1 MMALYDDYEDGIVF
15 WREPKNTSDRQ
26 RDLALTLMALSIHD
40 AADLAKVEQ
49 VAAIL
54 AGDEVEP
61 PPPPPDPELPRWKV
75 IKDGVRVRDD
85 VWGNVTGQKGTGD
98 IVAEYEKKYSM
109 ASPGILPSWWI
120 RISNDSEWICYRTGL
135 TVLAERIP

>member
-40 AADLAKVEQ
+40 AADLAKIEQ

-61 PPPPPDPELPRWKV
+61 PPPPDPELPRWKV
-75 IKDGVRVRDD
+75 VKDNVMVRKGIWGNIVGRKNTGNIVTAYEKGYSVIKD
-85 VWGNVTGQKGTGD
+85 
-98 IVAEYEKKYSM
+98 SH
-109 ASPGILPSWWI
+109 WI
-120 RISNDSEWICYRTGL
+120 RINDKDEWICYKVGTR
-135 TVLAERIP
+135 VLAELIP

>member
-1 MMALYDDYEDGIVF
+1 MTALYAPTKGGILF
-15 WREPKNTSDRQ
+15 IENPRNTSDRQ

-61 PPPPPDPELPRWKV
+61 PPPPDPELPRWKV
-75 IKDGVRVRDD
+75 VKDNVRVRRGI
-85 VWGNVTGQKGTGD
+85 WGNITAFKNTGNIVTQ
-98 IVAEYEKKYSM
+98 YEKGYSVIKD
-109 ASPGILPSWWI
+109 SHWI
-120 RISNDSEWICYRTGL
+120 RINDKDEWICYKVGTS
-135 TVLAERIP
+135 VLAELIP

>member
-40 AADLAKVEQ
+40 DADLAKVEQ

-61 PPPPPDPELPRWKV
+61 PPPPDPELPRWKV
-75 IKDGVRVRDD
+75 IKDNVMVRKG
-85 VWGNVTGQKGTGD
+85 VWGNIIGRKNTGNIVT
-98 IVAEYEKKYSM
+98 EYEQEYSVIKD
-109 ASPGILPSWWI
+109 SHWI
-120 RISNDSEWICYRTGL
+120 RISDDSEWICYRTGL

>member
-1 MMALYDDYEDGIVF
+1 MALYDDYEDGIVF

-26 RDLALTLMALSIHD
+26 RDLALALMALSIHD
-40 AADLAKVEQ
+40 DADLAKVEQ

-61 PPPPPDPELPRWKV
+61 PPLPDPELPRWKV
-75 IKDGVRVRDD
+75 IKDNVMVRKGI
-85 VWGNVTGQKGTGD
+85 WGNIVGRKNTGNIVT
-98 IVAEYEKKYSM
+98 AYEKGYSVIKD
-109 ASPGILPSWWI
+109 SHWI
-120 RISNDSEWICYRTGL
+120 RINDKDEWICYRTGL

>member
-1 MMALYDDYEDGIVF
+1 MALYDDYEDGIVF

-26 RDLALTLMALSIHD
+26 RDLALALMALSIHD

-61 PPPPPDPELPRWKV
+61 PPPPDPELPKWKV
-75 IKDGVRVRDD
+75 IKDNVMVRKGI
-85 VWGNVTGQKGTGD
+85 WGNIVGRKNTGNIVT
-98 IVAEYEKKYSM
+98 AYEKGYSVIKD
-109 ASPGILPSWWI
+109 SHWI
-120 RISNDSEWICYRTGL
+120 RINDKDEWICYKVGTS
-135 TVLAERIP
+135 VLAELIP

>member
-1 MMALYDDYEDGIVF
+1 MALYDDYEDGIVF

-40 AADLAKVEQ
+40 DADLAKVEQ

-61 PPPPPDPELPRWKV
+61 PPPPDPELPRWKV
-75 IKDGVRVRDD
+75 IKDNVMVRKG
-85 VWGNVTGQKGTGD
+85 VWGNIIGRKNTGNIVT
-98 IVAEYEKKYSM
+98 EYEQEYSVIKD
-109 ASPGILPSWWI
+109 SHWI
-120 RISNDSEWICYRTGL
+120 RISDDSEWICYRTGL

>member
-1 MMALYDDYEDGIVF
+1 MTALYAPTETGILF
-15 WREPKNTSDRQ
+15 IENPRNTSDRQ
-26 RDLALTLMALSIHD
+26 RDLALALMALSIHD
-40 AADLAKVEQ
+40 AADLAKIEQ

-61 PPPPPDPELPRWKV
+61 PPPPPDPELLRWKV

-85 VWGNVTGQKGTGD
+85 VWGNVTGQRSTGD
-98 IVAEYEKKYSM
+98 IVTEYKQEYSVIQD
-109 ASPGILPSWWI
+109 SHWI
-120 RISNDSEWICYRTGL
+120 RINDKDEWICYRTGL

>member
-1 MMALYDDYEDGIVF
+1 MTALYTQIETGILF
-15 WREPKNTSDRQ
+15 IENPRNTSDRQ

-61 PPPPPDPELPRWKV
+61 PPPPDPELPRWKV
-75 IKDGVRVRDD
+75 VKDNVMVRKGIWGNIVGRKNTGNIVTAYEKGYSVIKD
-85 VWGNVTGQKGTGD
+85 
-98 IVAEYEKKYSM
+98 SH
-109 ASPGILPSWWI
+109 WI
-120 RISNDSEWICYRTGL
+120 RINDKDEWICYKVGTR
-135 TVLAERIP
+135 VLAELIP